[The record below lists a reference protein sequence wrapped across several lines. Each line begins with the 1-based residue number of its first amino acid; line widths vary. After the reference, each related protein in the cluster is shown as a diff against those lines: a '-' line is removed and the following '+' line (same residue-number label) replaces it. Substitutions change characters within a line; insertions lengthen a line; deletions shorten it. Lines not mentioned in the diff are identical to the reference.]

1 MAGRDWWVRW
11 KGWLAFHKGSG
22 ITGGHALT
30 IVKPKPDFHHGRP
43 KGRGAS
49 FVCAKKR
56 ADCRRRIFGHSRL
69 FAPQSFLHN
78 LLFNSPVLAEI
89 GAITQFAGRFFREGF
104 RPRYE
109 VREWLYQ
116 CYVVGYQSLPMVGIT
131 GFIMGVVLTLQ
142 SRPTMAKFGAES
154 WIPTMVGLTI
164 IREMGPI
171 ITALIFAGKIGSSI
185 GAELGSMR
193 VTEQID
199 AMEVSG
205 TNPFKYLVV
214 TRVLATTLML
224 PLLTILADAIGLY
237 ASYVGINTK
246 GTTTLALFLNNIMG
260 SLTFGDVLPAV
271 LKTFFFG
278 FAVGIIGCYKGYFA
292 NKGTEGVGQAANSAV
307 VAASLVIFV
316 LDLLAVQITGL
327 LGIN

>member
-1 MAGRDWWVRW
+1 VF
-11 KGWLAFHKGSG
+11 K
-22 ITGGHALT
+22 
-30 IVKPKPDFHHGRP
+30 
-43 KGRGAS
+43 
-49 FVCAKKR
+49 
-56 ADCRRRIFGHSRL
+56 
-69 FAPQSFLHN
+69 
-78 LLFNSPVLAEI
+78 SPFLAET
-89 GAITQFAGRFFREGF
+89 GAIAQFTGRFFREGF

-109 VREWLYQ
+109 VREFLYQ
-116 CYVVGYQSLPMVGIT
+116 CFVVGYQSLPMVSIT
-131 GFIMGVVLTLQ
+131 GFIMGLVLTLQ

-224 PLLTILADAIGLY
+224 PLLTVLADAIGLY
-237 ASYVGINTK
+237 ASYVGINTR
-246 GTTTLALFLNNIMG
+246 GMTTLALFINTVLAG
-260 SLTFGDVLPAV
+260 LTFADVLPAFF
-271 LKTFFFG
+271 KTFFFG
-278 FAVGIIGCYKGYFA
+278 FAVGLVGCYKGYYA
-292 NKGTEGVGQAANSAV
+292 AKGTAGVGVAANSAV
-307 VAASLVIFV
+307 VISSLLIFII
-316 LDLLAVQITGL
+316 DLLAVQITEL
-327 LGIN
+327 LSFN